1 MNVSTRLLAF
11 AGLLVLAFG
20 GAALAGATIGTA
32 GGEPA
37 GGHGGAQ
44 PPPRGAAPGHGGA
57 HASADRGPAA
67 GGLAISDEGLS
78 LEPARTFFGDG
89 ERARFAFRITDPLG
103 RALREGYELESERE
117 MHLIVVRRD
126 TATYEHLHPERGPDG
141 SWAVDL
147 ELSAPGTYRAYA
159 DFKVG
164 GRQRTLATDLFVPG
178 EFRPEPLPAPRP
190 TDSAEG
196 FDVSLDAPEL
206 RAGRESE
213 VTFEVSRDGRPLEEL
228 EPYLG
233 ANGHLVALRRGDLA
247 YLHVHPKSGE
257 GHEGTPGESHGGG
270 KAESADAHGNE
281 VAFAATF
288 PTAGRYRLFMQ
299 FKSGGQVRT
308 VAYTLE
314 VPR

>member
-1 MNVSTRLLAF
+1 MNVTTRLLAF
-11 AGLLVLAFG
+11 AGLLALAFG
-20 GAALAGATIGTA
+20 GAALAGATTAPA
-32 GGEPA
+32 GGQPA
-37 GGHGGAQ
+37 GGHGEVE
-44 PPPRGAAPGHGGA
+44 PPPRGAAPAHGGG
-57 HASADRGPAA
+57 HASRDQGAAA
-67 GGLAISDEGLS
+67 GLATSEDGLS

-89 ERARFAFRITDPLG
+89 ERARFAFRITDPQG

-126 TATYEHLHPERGPDG
+126 TATYEHVHPKRAPDG
-141 SWAVDL
+141 TWGVDL

-159 DFKVG
+159 DFMIG

-178 EFRPEPLPAPRP
+178 QFRPEPLPAPRP
-190 TDSAEG
+190 TDATDG
-196 FDVSLDAPEL
+196 FDVSLHAPDL
-206 RAGRESE
+206 RAGREGE
-213 VTFEVSRDGRPLEEL
+213 LAFEVSRDGRPLEAL

-233 ANGHLVALRRGDLA
+233 ANGHLVALRQGDLA

-257 GHEGTPGESHGGG
+257 AHEGTPEASHGGG
-270 KAESADAHGNE
+270 RTESPEAHGNE

-288 PTAGRYRLFMQ
+288 PTAGRYRLFLQ
-299 FKSGGQVRT
+299 FKSGGEVRT